1 MRKMLIAMFLAPV
14 LALFAC
20 GGGEPAEEPVD
31 SGVSQADQEQAEQ
44 VGEQPA
50 GMITA
55 SHILV
60 SWDSCGLDGVTRT
73 QDEAR
78 ALIDQIAADIQA
90 GNITFADAAME
101 YSDCPS
107 GAEGGDLGTFGRG
120 AMVQPFDEAA
130 FALGVGD
137 ISDVVET
144 QFGYHLILRTE

>member
-1 MRKMLIAMFLAPV
+1 MRKMLMALIAAPV
-14 LALFAC
+14 LALLAC
-20 GGGEPAEEPVD
+20 GGGEPAEEAAD
-31 SGVSQADQEQAEQ
+31 SGVDQAGQEQAEQ
-44 VGEQPA
+44 VEEQPA

-73 QDEAR
+73 QEEAR
-78 ALIDQIAADIQA
+78 ALIDQIAADVAA
-90 GNITFADAAME
+90 GSITFADAARE

-107 GAEGGDLGTFGRG
+107 GAEGGDLGAFGRG

-130 FALGVGD
+130 FALGVGEM
-137 ISDVVET
+137 SDVVQT